1 MDAFLVRYKI
11 QENVWSKIAEV
22 IMNILFI
29 YPRMFHPHRGGIER
43 VSDLLCRELIK
54 RKHKVLFLHNICD
67 ESLED
72 YPYLSLI
79 HI

>member
-1 MDAFLVRYKI
+1 
-11 QENVWSKIAEV
+11 
-22 IMNILFI
+22 MNILFI

-67 ESLED
+67 ESL
-72 YPYLSLI
+72 LI
-79 HI
+79 SFKNKSSFLPGIYY

>member
-43 VSDLLCRELIK
+43 VSDLLCRELDKEKTQGVVFGITF
-54 RKHKVLFLHNICD
+54 VMNP
-67 ESLED
+67 LEV
-72 YPYLSLI
+72 SKE
-79 HI
+79 

>member
-1 MDAFLVRYKI
+1 
-11 QENVWSKIAEV
+11 
-22 IMNILFI
+22 MNILFI

-72 YPYLSLI
+72 YPYPAPIYFFPFSVQEVEKNAPFI
-79 HI
+79 AIF